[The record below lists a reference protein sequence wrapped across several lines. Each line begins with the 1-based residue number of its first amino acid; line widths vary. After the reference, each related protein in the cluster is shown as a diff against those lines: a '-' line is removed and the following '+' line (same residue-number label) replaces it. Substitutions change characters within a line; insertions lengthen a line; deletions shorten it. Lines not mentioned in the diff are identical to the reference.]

1 MRERGMFFNKS
12 TKLGNSE
19 VRARRLA
26 KLLQA
31 KRSEGPAKVVE
42 RNRNPDV

>member
-19 VRARRLA
+19 VRARRLGQNFC
-26 KLLQA
+26 KLSGPKGLQ
-31 KRSEGPAKVVE
+31 R
-42 RNRNPDV
+42 

>member
-19 VRARRLA
+19 VRATRLGKTFASEAVRRA
-26 KLLQA
+26 CKGSG
-31 KRSEGPAKVVE
+31 KE
-42 RNRNPDV
+42 